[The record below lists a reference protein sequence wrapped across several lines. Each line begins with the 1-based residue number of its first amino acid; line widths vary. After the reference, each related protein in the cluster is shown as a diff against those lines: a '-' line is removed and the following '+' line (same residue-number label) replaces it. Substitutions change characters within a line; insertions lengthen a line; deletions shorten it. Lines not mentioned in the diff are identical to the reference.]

1 MLPYLFN
8 SEDHRFITDRG
19 THDCFDDEHETG
31 WPGHKL
37 KKGERSITF
46 GSPNCNLERNG
57 RTCLNA
63 ADSEERSP
71 LARSRANSRHTARSL
86 LVVGLFVATHALAQ
100 EDKKTDED
108 KPADPDTGES
118 TIEEKTLG
126 LLPNP
131 LQRYGVKF
139 AATYIGEV
147 LGNVS
152 GGLKQSAVYEG
163 RLNLAVDVDLQK
175 LVGIDKLTFH
185 ANMFQIHGDG
195 LSRSNLQ
202 NLFVVSGI
210 EALPS
215 TRLYEAYFEK
225 QWGEKKVSLK
235 LGQLAADSEFF
246 NTKYTDVFTNASMGW
261 PAITSLD
268 LPSGGPSPP
277 LAAMGARL
285 LVNVTEQLS
294 VLGGVFDGDQAGPGP
309 GDAQERNRYGVNFR
323 INDPP
328 LLLGQIQYAWNN
340 KKGDPNL
347 TGQIKLGGWRHFGNF
362 ADERFASNGVSLAA
376 PAGSGAP
383 LPLSG
388 DVGGWA
394 VFEQQ
399 IYRVPHSDD
408 RGIGIFARVSGAP
421 ADRNLIDHYADAG
434 LEFIGLS
441 DARPDDKIGIAAG
454 YAHISKRAQ
463 ALDTDYRALVRP
475 DWPTR
480 SFEGLLTA
488 VYQYQIRDGWT
499 VQPNFQYIIH
509 PGGGATLP
517 SGPLAGKALGN
528 ASVFGLRTT
537 LKF

>member
-1 MLPYLFN
+1 VAPRRRPYRQAAL
-8 SEDHRFITDRG
+8 
-19 THDCFDDEHETG
+19 
-31 WPGHKL
+31 L
-37 KKGERSITF
+37 MSIV
-46 GSPNCNLERNG
+46 
-57 RTCLNA
+57 
-63 ADSEERSP
+63 
-71 LARSRANSRHTARSL
+71 L
-86 LVVGLFVATHALAQ
+86 LVSANALAQ
-100 EDKKTDED
+100 EDKKTDDD

-118 TIEEKTLG
+118 TVEEKTLG

-152 GGLKQSAVYEG
+152 GGLKQGAIYEG

-185 ANMFQIHGDG
+185 ANMFQIHGGG

-202 NLFVVSGI
+202 NFFVVSGI

-225 QWGEKKVSLK
+225 QWGAKQVSLK
-235 LGQLAADSEFF
+235 FGQIAADSEFF

-261 PAITSLD
+261 PAITSLN

-285 LVNVTEQLS
+285 LVNVTDQLS
-294 VLGGVFDGDQAGPGP
+294 LLGGIFDGDQAGPGP
-309 GDAQERNRYGVNFR
+309 GDPQERNRYGVNFR
-323 INDPP
+323 VNDPP

-347 TGQIKLGGWRHFGNF
+347 TGQIKFGGWRHFGSF
-362 ADERFASNGVSLAA
+362 ADQQLASSGASLASSGSTGQ
-376 PAGSGAP
+376 PLLLAG
-383 LPLSG
+383 
-388 DVGGWA
+388 DIGGWA

-408 RGIGIFARVSGAP
+408 RGIGVFARAAGAP
-421 ADRNLIDHYADAG
+421 ADRNLIDLYADAG
-434 LEFIGLS
+434 VEFIGLR
-441 DARPDDKIGIAAG
+441 DDRPDDKFGIAAG
-454 YAHISKRAQ
+454 YAHVSKRAQ
-463 ALDTDYRALVRP
+463 ALDEDYRTLVNP
-475 DWPTR
+475 NWPLR
-480 SFEGLLTA
+480 NFEGLLTT
-488 VYQYQIRDGWT
+488 VYQYQIKDGWSL
-499 VQPNFQYIIH
+499 QPNFQYIIH
-509 PGGGATLP
+509 PGGGAI
-517 SGPLAGKALGN
+517 GPATPFAGKALKN